1 MSLRRRVVDVYDLTS
16 WIYLH
21 NNEDVCFLKRCR
33 FKSLQAPGVES
44 GEDSRNT
51 LNVSF
56 TDPEATRPSWLMW
69 EQILL
74 DSFVH
79 LSVSCHIAPVPVS
92 NNELSVCAV
101 IPAAALNTRF
111 ITLCSAVE
119 RGHS

>member
-1 MSLRRRVVDVYDLTS
+1 MLLSNTS
-16 WIYLH
+16 
-21 NNEDVCFLKRCR
+21 
-33 FKSLQAPGVES
+33 FKSLQAPGIES

-56 TDPEATRPSWLMW
+56 TDPEPTRPSWLMW

-92 NNELSVCAV
+92 NNELGVCAI
-101 IPAAALNTRF
+101 IPAAALNTQF
-111 ITLCSAVE
+111 ITLSSAVE